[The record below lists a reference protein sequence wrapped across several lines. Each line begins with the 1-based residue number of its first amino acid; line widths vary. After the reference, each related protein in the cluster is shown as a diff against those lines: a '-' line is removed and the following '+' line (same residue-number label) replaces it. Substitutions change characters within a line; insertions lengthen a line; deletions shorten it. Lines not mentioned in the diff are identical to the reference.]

1 MPKRHTSAQQMYNAQ
16 LRRFQA
22 VGDNALHGMQ
32 ILKRDMLEEL
42 DELVSGQ
49 GVSGKSRIKAL
60 RAAGHPYAR
69 KDTPMDNGR
78 NRYGGKRGGLQSVR
92 SEELHGKASFKQI
105 PIGLISGQLRSAK
118 FASLDRFE
126 LTVGFDKRAGKSIYA
141 VLPFG
146 TNKMVGRGLW
156 LPGERGELG
165 KRAKRARR
173 AFNAAFFDPLKKP

>member
-1 MPKRHTSAQQMYNAQ
+1 MPKRHTSALQLYNAQ
-16 LRRFQA
+16 LARFRA

-32 ILKRDMLEEL
+32 ILKRDMLEEI
-42 DELVSGQ
+42 DELVRGQ
-49 GVSGKSRIKAL
+49 GVSGPSRIKAL

-69 KDTPMDNGR
+69 KDHPMDSGGKR
-78 NRYGGKRGGLQSVR
+78 FGGKRGKDARG
-92 SEELHGKASFKQI
+92 GSFNQL

-156 LPGERGELG
+156 MPGEGGELG